1 MDVEMTKDSNLYL
14 LIFAL
19 FIATCTSCVY
29 PSAFADFIFDKHD
42 NTIGDQALYAA
53 VDPDGD
59 GEVEPTVNK
68 IIEGDTVCER
78 LVDGMAEFEN
88 YYALTGDTNAT
99 RGIEIFHQFFE
110 NADCPV

>member
-1 MDVEMTKDSNLYL
+1 VS
-14 LIFAL
+14 
-19 FIATCTSCVY
+19 S
-29 PSAFADFIFDKHD
+29 SS
-42 NTIGDQALYAA
+42 AA
-53 VDPDGD
+53 VSSSAPLSSSS
-59 GEVEPTVNK
+59 EPTVNK